1 MKKYLLYIIFIF
13 SFPATAQ
20 VTGIIKEKS
29 KTEEQPLTGVSVYWL
44 GTSVGTQTDTA
55 GYFTLPFDS
64 VSHKLV
70 LSYIGYHSDTV
81 QLDRPGHYTFF
92 MKEEGKELDAVVVEG
107 KKNSTKIDFNSS
119 YNTKIMG
126 EKELFKAACCNL
138 SESFETNPSVD
149 VNYADAVSGAKQIQ
163 MLGLPGIYT
172 QLTAENMPATR
183 GLASNYG
190 LSYIPGTWIESIQ
203 VSKGVG
209 SVANGYESLAGQ
221 INVELKKP
229 EDSEPLY
236 LNGYLNSMGRTEGNL
251 NLATNVSKRISTSLL
266 THADFWKNK
275 IDFNKDGFLDMP
287 LSNQYSVMNRWKYKG
302 TKGFEAQAGI
312 KLLSDD
318 RTGGQVDYNKK
329 TDRLTTN
336 HYGLGIKTNRY
347 EAFAKA
353 GYVWQDKPY
362 KSVGLI
368 LNGLQHES
376 DNYFGL
382 TTYTGR
388 QQSWYA
394 NLIYQ
399 SILKNTNH
407 KIRTGLSYWYDQYD
421 ERVNATAYNRVESVP
436 GAFGEYTFNHKER
449 FTLIAGMRADYN
461 SLFKWVF
468 TPRLHARYSLTEN
481 TVLRIAAGRG
491 QRTANIF
498 AENMAYFASS
508 RQFVLQPSG
517 NGKAYGL
524 NPEVGWNYGVNLLQ
538 EFKLNNHK
546 GNINLDYYRTDF
558 QNQVVV
564 DLDQSPQTVVFE
576 NLKGVSYSNSAQAEL
591 NYELFRKFDVR
602 LAYRFYDV
610 KTTYHGVLLE
620 KYLLSKHRAFLNLA
634 YETKNK
640 WSFDYTIS
648 WNGPKRIPSTFTNP
662 EEYRKA
668 SYAPNYVTMN
678 AQVSKKFGKYFDAYI
693 GAENLTNFRQKDL
706 IVAPGAPF
714 GPYFDSSLVWGPVL
728 GRMYYIGFRL
738 RVKGNA

>member
-1 MKKYLLYIIFIF
+1 MKKYLVYIMLLF
-13 SFPATAQ
+13 SISATAQ
-20 VTGIIKEKS
+20 VTGIIKEKN
-29 KTEEQPLTGVSVYWL
+29 KNEEQPLTGVSVYWL
-44 GTSVGTQTDTA
+44 GTSTGTQTDTA
-55 GYFTLPFDS
+55 GYFTLPFDTS
-64 VSHKLV
+64 SRKLV
-70 LSYIGYHSDTV
+70 LSYIGYHSDTI
-81 QLDRPGHYTFF
+81 QLDQPGDYTFF
-92 MKEEGKELDAVVVEG
+92 MKEEGKELDAIIVEG
-107 KKNSTKIDFNSS
+107 KKNATKIDFNSS

-163 MLGLPGIYT
+163 MLGLSGIYT
-172 QLTAENMPATR
+172 QLTTENMPATR
-183 GLASNYG
+183 GLASNFG
-190 LSYIPGTWIESIQ
+190 LSYTPGTWIENIQ

-236 LNGYLNSMGRTEGNL
+236 LNGFLNSMGRTEGNL
-251 NLATNVSKRISTSLL
+251 NLATKVSKRISTSLL

-287 LSNQYSVMNRWKYKG
+287 LSNQYSILNRWKYQG
-302 TKGFEAQAGI
+302 TKGFQAQAGF
-312 KLLSDD
+312 KLLYDD

-329 TDRLTTN
+329 TDKLTTN

-353 GYVWQDKPY
+353 GYVWKDKPY
-362 KSVGLI
+362 KSIGLI

-388 QQSWYA
+388 QQSLYS

-399 SILKNTNH
+399 SIIKNTNH
-407 KIRTGLSYWYDQYD
+407 KIRTGLSYLYDQYD
-421 ERVNATAYNRVESVP
+421 ERVNATPYKRVESVP

-461 SLFKWVF
+461 SLFKWIF

-481 TVLRIAAGRG
+481 TVLRLAAGRG

-508 RQFVLQPSG
+508 RQFIIQPAN

-524 NPEVGWNYGVNLLQ
+524 NPEVGWNYGLNLLQ
-538 EFKLNNHK
+538 EFKLNRKK
-546 GNINLDYYRTDF
+546 GSVNLDYYRTDF

-564 DLDQSPQTVVFE
+564 DLDQSPQTVVFG

-591 NYELFRKFDVR
+591 NYELFKKFDVR

-640 WSFDYTIS
+640 WSFDYTVS
-648 WNGPKRIPSTFTNP
+648 WNGPKRIPSTLSNP

-668 SYAPNYVTMN
+668 SYSPGYVTMN

-706 IVAPGAPF
+706 IVASNAPF
-714 GPYFDSSLVWGPVL
+714 SPYFDSSLVWGPVL
-728 GRMYYIGFRL
+728 GRMYYVGFRL
-738 RVKGNA
+738 RLKGNA